1 MTDAE
6 KKQINDP
13 INEPIIGSVMNFFAS
28 PILTITKL
36 SRNFA
41 PVRNAFMKFTAVE
54 NFYKDRAAAAH
65 KPIHDL
71 NNASKQKVM
80 LGLDK
85 ARRTRQEVNEADYTP
100 EEMGAIRAFRAHMKF
115 IYDAAIDA
123 VARKYFDPALAKNDA
138 DRARLQAFQ
147 DRHTG
152 QFLSDIPD
160 AALDAASPEGA
171 KLVRKYKAAR
181 DPFYFPQRTEG
192 THFVAAREV
201 GKKDP
206 VALYAYTPLNAL
218 QKRRGFED
226 PEAAAIRKLR
236 EEFPNSSTHTVMTS
250 GMRFEYDERAK
261 SLKDNADFINKYL
274 DRLRDVSGKEG
285 KRILD

>member
-1 MTDAE
+1 MTEAE
-6 KKQINDP
+6 RKQINDP

-28 PILTITKL
+28 PVMTITKL

-41 PVRNAFMKFTAVE
+41 PVRTAFMKFTAVE

-71 NNASKQKVM
+71 SDASKQKVM
-80 LGLDK
+80 LGLDN
-85 ARRTRQEVNEADYTP
+85 ARRTRKEVNEADYTA
-100 EEMGAIRAFRAHMKF
+100 EEMGAIRAFRTHMNF
-115 IYDAAIDA
+115 IYDAAIDG

-147 DRHTG
+147 DQHTG

-160 AALDAASPEGA
+160 AALEAASPEGA
-171 KLVRKYKAAR
+171 ALVRKYKAAR
-181 DPFYFPQRTEG
+181 DPFYFPQRTQG
-192 THFVAAREV
+192 THFVAAYET
-201 GKKDP
+201 GKKEP

-218 QKRRGFED
+218 QKRRGFAD

-236 EEFPNSSTHTVMTS
+236 QEP
-250 GMRFEYDERAK
+250 
-261 SLKDNADFINKYL
+261 
-274 DRLRDVSGKEG
+274 EG
-285 KRILD
+285 QR